1 MDIRPD
7 FERHPHP
14 RREVEP
20 SLGLS
25 APWYVAAGAVGMLIL
40 WILAAGAVKLSATH
54 VCLANGWPRA
64 LVAYDLDAY
73 CSRFESGSEVTI
85 PVAEAVA
92 RRGMG
97 VNDGNR

>member
-1 MDIRPD
+1 MGIRPN
-7 FERHPHP
+7 FEKYRPA

-20 SLGLS
+20 TLGLS
-25 APWYVAAGAVGMLIL
+25 SPWYVAAGAVGMLIL

-73 CSRFESGSEVTI
+73 CSRFERGSEVTI

-92 RRGMG
+92 RTEME
-97 VNDGNR
+97 VNHGNR